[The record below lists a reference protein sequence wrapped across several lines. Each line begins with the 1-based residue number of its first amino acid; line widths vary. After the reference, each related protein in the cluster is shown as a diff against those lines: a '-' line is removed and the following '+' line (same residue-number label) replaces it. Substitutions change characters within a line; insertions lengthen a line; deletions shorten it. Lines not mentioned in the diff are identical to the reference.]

1 LPSLFEACRRLST
14 SATTYY
20 DVRATKPEL
29 FSPRRDGDR
38 DLLPFLT
45 CHAFS
50 LCGSG
55 DTRRAARR
63 PEAVTPVLVPLGC
76 PSLPN
81 RDASA
86 AAPPPRLAPAEHSED
101 RRARVEG
108 PSEGRV
114 PVRLQRCLVPAAG
127 ACASMRMPT
136 AFPSSA
142 PFGHPLSSARHLRG
156 RKPAQATDRP
166 RPPFRR
172 RPAKSDAFQ
181 KTGMPFTATPRE
193 GVDSRKDCSLRPSRR
208 LSRSR
213 RPHAVLWLGIRC
225 FCWALQ
231 GHGAVTR
238 GSVSFE
244 SADVFFTCWNLRAWD

>member
-1 LPSLFEACRRLST
+1 MPSLFEASRRLST
-14 SATTYY
+14 SATAYY

-29 FSPRRDGDR
+29 VSPRRDGDL
-38 DLLPFLT
+38 DLLPVLT
-45 CHAFS
+45 CHAIS

-114 PVRLQRCLVPAAG
+114 PGRLRRSLVLAAG
-127 ACASMRMPT
+127 ACASMRMLT

-142 PFGHPLSSARHLRG
+142 PFGHPLSSARHAPGREAPRG
-156 RKPAQATDRP
+156 GGPT
-166 RPPFRR
+166 
-172 RPAKSDAFQ
+172 
-181 KTGMPFTATPRE
+181 KTLVPTTPRE
-193 GVDSRKDCSLRPSRR
+193 ERRHPEDRDAFHRHDTRRNLWSRGRIAPS
-208 LSRSR
+208 
-213 RPHAVLWLGIRC
+213 G
-225 FCWALQ
+225 
-231 GHGAVTR
+231 
-238 GSVSFE
+238 
-244 SADVFFTCWNLRAWD
+244 LRAGSLAHAARTWFPRTGPCC

>member
-1 LPSLFEACRRLST
+1 M
-14 SATTYY
+14 
-20 DVRATKPEL
+20 RATQPEL

-45 CHAFS
+45 CHAFF

-101 RRARVEG
+101 RRARALG

-114 PVRLQRCLVPAAG
+114 PVRLRRCLVPAAG

-142 PFGHPLSSARHLRG
+142 PFGHPLSSARHAPG
-156 RKPAQATDRP
+156 REAP
-166 RPPFRR
+166 RCGGPT
-172 RPAKSDAFQ
+172 
-181 KTGMPFTATPRE
+181 KTFVPTTPRE
-193 GVDSRKDCSLRPSRR
+193 GRRHPEDQDAFHRHDTRRIDSYAEGLLPPAFAPALPLTPPALGPAYGPRAFGGHCKVTV
-208 LSRSR
+208 RS
-213 RPHAVLWLGIRC
+213 P
-225 FCWALQ
+225 
-231 GHGAVTR
+231 
-238 GSVSFE
+238 
-244 SADVFFTCWNLRAWD
+244 ADP